1 MLDLETVRK
10 VAKLA
15 RLALTPEEE
24 TLFAEQLGQIL
35 GYVEQLRELDTEGL
49 EPTAHS
55 IPLQN
60 VMRVD
65 SRQPSLPREELL
77 ASAPRTENGMFRV
90 PRIL

>member
-35 GYVEQLRELDTEGL
+35 GYVEQLKELDTEGL

-77 ASAPRTENGMFRV
+77 ASAPRAENGMFRV